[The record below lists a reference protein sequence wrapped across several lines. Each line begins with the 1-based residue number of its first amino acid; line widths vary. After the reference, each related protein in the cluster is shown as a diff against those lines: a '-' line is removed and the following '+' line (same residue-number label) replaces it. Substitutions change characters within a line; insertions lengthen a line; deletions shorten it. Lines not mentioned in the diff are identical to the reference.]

1 MIGRGGAMISTT
13 EEVGA
18 GEVAEAETMDFLD
31 QVLGVRVGININLEV
46 VDIMTTDGV
55 KMREVLVQDMIP
67 REVLGEVG
75 VVEVDLIT
83 TEGMTTEVEETT
95 EMIRE
100 EDMVTCLMVMVGHL
114 IMVTMATLLM
124 DIATTLMVMGMLGVV
139 VNPIQVLVV
148 ILEGIILIIRVLV
161 WILTGEEAEEVV
173 VEDLVSNKGLDPL
186 LVCQWEEPCLLFSLL
201 VPPCSSRSLEVWEA
215 LVGSMQAQVLIDMTP
230 TGIIT

>member
-1 MIGRGGAMISTT
+1 
-13 EEVGA
+13 
-18 GEVAEAETMDFLD
+18 
-31 QVLGVRVGININLEV
+31 
-46 VDIMTTDGV
+46 
-55 KMREVLVQDMIP
+55 MREVLVQDMIP

-148 ILEGIILIIRVLV
+148 ILEGIILIIRV
-161 WILTGEEAEEVV
+161 
-173 VEDLVSNKGLDPL
+173 
-186 LVCQWEEPCLLFSLL
+186 
-201 VPPCSSRSLEVWEA
+201 
-215 LVGSMQAQVLIDMTP
+215 
-230 TGIIT
+230 